1 MIEDMRRQR
10 WSALMNG
17 IVIGFGINGLLLG
30 LPLAILPLA
39 AGIFL
44 EWRARSKLSKV

>member
-1 MIEDMRRQR
+1 MINDIRRQR

-30 LPLAILPLA
+30 LPFAILPLA

-44 EWRARSKLSKV
+44 EWRARSRLANL